1 MSDGVGIKMAANPI
15 KGSAAKG
22 CDRDP
27 VISYLPQCNTL
38 SAHRRMSNFRRAVLY
53 SFEEISSFRL

>member
-1 MSDGVGIKMAANPI
+1 MSGIAGIKMAVNPI

-27 VISYLPQCNTL
+27 VMYYLFSVTQFPSTDG
-38 SAHRRMSNFRRAVLY
+38 
-53 SFEEISSFRL
+53 